1 MLLNASVVGILAAR
15 QRLTQNPAVLTTLE
29 ADPARTCQVLLTV
42 AVRLGQVSL
51 IPGLTHALSARRLV
65 PLAVVLAD
73 VRELGLLHGVLYAPA
88 SRLHDG
94 RAHRS
99 RGCLLE
105 ERVADGHVGAGH
117 VEDDHTGDGDAGS
130 LVLDGEVD
138 TAGPVFLQGDLLCLC
153 VVLEVRFVL

>member
-1 MLLNASVVGILAAR
+1 M
-15 QRLTQNPAVLTTLE
+15 
-29 ADPARTCQVLLTV
+29 
-42 AVRLGQVSL
+42 

-73 VRELGLLHGVLYAPA
+73 VRELGLLHGVLYAPT

-99 RGCLLE
+99 RGRLLE

-138 TAGPVFLQGDLLCLC
+138 PAGPVLL
-153 VVLEVRFVL
+153 